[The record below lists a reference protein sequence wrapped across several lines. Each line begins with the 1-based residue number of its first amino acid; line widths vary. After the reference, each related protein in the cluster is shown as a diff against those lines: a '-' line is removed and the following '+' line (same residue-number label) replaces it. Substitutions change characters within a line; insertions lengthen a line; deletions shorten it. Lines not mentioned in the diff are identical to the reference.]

1 MEHTAVHL
9 EEYDDTDKLL
19 RKAAYSTTM
28 TYHFPRELRA
38 MLEAAGLEVFHEQGS
53 LHEDCPIGPGSTEM
67 VFFAR

>member
-1 MEHTAVHL
+1 M
-9 EEYDDTDKLL
+9 TDKLL
-19 RKAAYSTTM
+19 RKAALDTM

-53 LHEDCPIGPGSTEM
+53 CMRMPIGPGSTEM